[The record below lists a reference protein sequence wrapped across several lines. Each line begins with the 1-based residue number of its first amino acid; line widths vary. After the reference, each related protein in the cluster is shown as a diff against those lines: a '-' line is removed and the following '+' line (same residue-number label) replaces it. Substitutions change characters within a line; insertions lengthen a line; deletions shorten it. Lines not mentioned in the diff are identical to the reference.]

1 MNIEKIENSD
11 TKFLGKNVIYYSEIT
26 STQDIVRKLAEE
38 HAENGTLV
46 ITDNQIKGRGTK
58 GRTWDTEREK
68 NITMSFVIYPNCKV
82 EKLEGITVN
91 IAKAI
96 VLAIYELYGYELEVK
111 MPNDVMLNGKKI
123 CGILTQSVTLEEK
136 VCYVLVGIGFNVNQ
150 VEFNSEIVNIATS
163 LKKEFNIEFE
173 REEII
178 SKILEK
184 LEKSLKDNTKI
195 F

>member
-1 MNIEKIENSD
+1 MNIEKIKNSN
-11 TKFLGKNVIYYSEIT
+11 TKFLGKNVIYYSEID

-38 HAENGTLV
+38 HAQNGTLV
-46 ITDNQIKGRGTK
+46 ITDNQIKGNGTK
-58 GRTWDTEREK
+58 GSTWSTEREK
-68 NITMSFVIYPNCKV
+68 NITMSFVIYPNCNA
-82 EKLEGITVN
+82 EKLEGLTVD

-96 VLAIYELYGYELEVK
+96 VLAIYELYGYKLEVK

-150 VEFNSEIVNIATS
+150 VEFNNEILNIATS
-163 LKKEFNIEFE
+163 LKKEFNTEFE

>member
-1 MNIEKIENSD
+1 MNIEKIKNSN
-11 TKFLGKNVIYYSEIT
+11 TKFLGKNVIYYSEID

-38 HAENGTLV
+38 HAQNGTLV
-46 ITDNQIKGRGTK
+46 ITDNQIKGKGTK
-58 GRTWDTEREK
+58 GRTWSTEREK
-68 NITMSFVIYPNCKV
+68 NITMSFVIYPNCNA
-82 EKLEGITVN
+82 ENLEGLTVE

-96 VLAIYELYGYELEVK
+96 VLAIYELYGYKLEVK

-150 VEFNSEIVNIATS
+150 VEFNNEILNIATS
-163 LKKEFNIEFE
+163 LKKEFNTEFE